1 MNLKE
6 LFFKLYVFMKLKDSK
21 LLLIHKDKLF
31 KAGHVILKLHVKTI
45 KVPLNLLGS
54 LAYLKDQSLSIFGQ
68 SFFFDFA
75 KGVRCFGGFTTPT
88 RGQRPGFLGRWERV
102 RL

>member
-1 MNLKE
+1 MAC
-6 LFFKLYVFMKLKDSK
+6 
-21 LLLIHKDKLF
+21 LLNF
-31 KAGHVILKLHVKTI
+31 

-54 LAYLKDQSLSIFGQ
+54 LAPLKDQSLSTFTQ

-75 KGVRCFGGFTTPT
+75 KGVRCLGGFYDTHSWSTA
-88 RGQRPGFLGRWERV
+88 GFYRVLGTS